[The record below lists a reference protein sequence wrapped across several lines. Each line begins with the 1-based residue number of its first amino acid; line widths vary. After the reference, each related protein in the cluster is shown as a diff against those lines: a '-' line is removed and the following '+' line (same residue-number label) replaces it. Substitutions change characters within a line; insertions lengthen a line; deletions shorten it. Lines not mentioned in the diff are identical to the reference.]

1 MAAPEVVESRVRSML
16 GGSLGSPA
24 KESESPALDV
34 DDLSS
39 GDGVDP
45 EQMTLEA
52 GAADLIAASQ
62 AGDPGGVA
70 RAFRSM
76 FEALKSPE

>member
-1 MAAPEVVESRVRSML
+1 ML

-24 KESESPALDV
+24 KESEGPALDV
-34 DDLSS
+34 DDPSA

-52 GAADLIAASQ
+52 GAADFIAASQ
-62 AGDPGGVA
+62 SGDAGGVA
-70 RAFRSM
+70 RAFRTM
-76 FEALKSPE
+76 FDALKTPE